1 VLVSVRSSPH
11 TTSKARAAAAC
22 GGPSEGDARA
32 EGGPGVSAA
41 RLGEAVV
48 ARVAPGP
55 VVASCSSVVAGSEGS
70 CRRGATVGDGRC
82 RLLSRL
88 GLPARGDRL
97 HDQPDLVLPCCLGQ
111 DCRVPQHTVVQGI
124 LRLLCLL
131 PIAVLDE
138 SNAVGQVET
147 EVHERSVLLA
157 EGLQGGPIDLG
168 GQVLQQQPAARL
180 GRLPWSRGSRR
191 ARRSPVCPVAPP
203 APT

>member
-1 VLVSVRSSPH
+1 MLVQGLRLRRLDQP
-11 TTSKARAAAAC
+11 C
-22 GGPSEGDARA
+22 GGPTEGDAGA

-48 ARVAPGP
+48 AGVAGP
-55 VVASCSSVVAGSEGS
+55 VVATCSPVAGSERS

-124 LRLLCLL
+124 LRLGKR
-131 PIAVLDE
+131 AM
-138 SNAVGQVET
+138 
-147 EVHERSVLLA
+147 RR
-157 EGLQGGPIDLG
+157 EGY
-168 GQVLQQQPAARL
+168 
-180 GRLPWSRGSRR
+180 
-191 ARRSPVCPVAPP
+191 
-203 APT
+203 